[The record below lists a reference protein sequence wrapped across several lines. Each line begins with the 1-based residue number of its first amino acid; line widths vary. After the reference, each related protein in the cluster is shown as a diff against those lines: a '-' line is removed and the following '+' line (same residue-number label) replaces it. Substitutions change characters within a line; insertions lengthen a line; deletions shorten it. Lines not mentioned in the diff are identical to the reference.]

1 MKTAQGRS
9 PVEAAA
15 RAHSVEVYASFLL
28 PRLAGAVRCGFSSAP
43 GSRSRPIIDRARHG
57 NRANLTMVRGEDIPM
72 LPGL

>member
-28 PRLAGAVRCGFSSAP
+28 PRLAGGGQVRLLF
-43 GSRSRPIIDRARHG
+43 RPRVATEADH
-57 NRANLTMVRGEDIPM
+57 
-72 LPGL
+72 